1 METILL
7 IDTEFIDLNKPFVY
21 DLSYTIAR
29 VERGKYEPLK
39 IVGNVVKQIYDN
51 KLLFATAYYKEKKP
65 LYTSALRRK
74 VYSKRNYGRIVNSM
88 LSDIAK
94 YNVNCVMG
102 YNVSADTRAIAFT
115 SEQLKVK
122 NPLENLNIID
132 LMPIV
137 INAICDTLEYKTF
150 AKANNLISEKGYY
163 KFGVEAVAKFVYNKP
178 NFIEKHMGMSDNE
191 HELTLLNRAI
201 EQGGKIEVLPK
212 RFLKV
217 EG

>member
-39 IVGNVVKQIYDN
+39 IVGNVVRQIYDN
-51 KLLFATAYYKEKKP
+51 KLLFATAYYKDKKP

-74 VYSKRNYGRIVNSM
+74 VYTKKDYGRIVNSM
-88 LSDIAK
+88 LNDIAK
-94 YNVNCVMG
+94 YQVNCVMG
-102 YNVSADTRAIAFT
+102 YNVSADIRAIAFT

-122 NPLENLNIID
+122 NPLENLNTID

-137 INAICDTLEYKTF
+137 VNAICDTLEYKTF
-150 AKANNLISEKGYY
+150 AKANNLISEKGFY
-163 KFGVEAVAKFVYNKP
+163 KFGVEAVAKYVYNKP
-178 NFIEKHMGMSDNE
+178 NFIEKHMGLSDNE
-191 HELTLLNRAI
+191 HELHLLNVAM
-201 EQGGKIEVLPK
+201 GKGAKIENLPK